1 MHTHCK
7 LLLLQKEGFLFFL
20 KEEGR
25 FKFYFLSYWEG
36 TKSARPFYGGKQEG
50 WKLPLKKKRKRRRTP
65 CCLTRYG
72 GCNIPGLG
80 CTGWVQGLFEALTP
94 SILSLAGAS
103 TMESWATSRL
113 RLTRD
118 ALGARRAGWVPGR
131 RSPAPKQ
138 GWGGKVNGSF
148 LPYRCGT
155 VLPPGAPT
163 YSQAGSGLPSSASS

>member
-1 MHTHCK
+1 MNHYLHDRKSIDKIKT
-7 LLLLQKEGFLFFL
+7 L
-20 KEEGR
+20 K
-25 FKFYFLSYWEG
+25 K
-36 TKSARPFYGGKQEG
+36 
-50 WKLPLKKKRKRRRTP
+50 KKKRKRRRTP

-72 GCNIPGLG
+72 GCNIPGRG

-94 SILSLAGAS
+94 SILSLVGAS
-103 TMESWATSRL
+103 PVESWATRRL

-118 ALGARRAGWVPGR
+118 ALGARRARWVPGGG
-131 RSPAPKQ
+131 SPSPKQ